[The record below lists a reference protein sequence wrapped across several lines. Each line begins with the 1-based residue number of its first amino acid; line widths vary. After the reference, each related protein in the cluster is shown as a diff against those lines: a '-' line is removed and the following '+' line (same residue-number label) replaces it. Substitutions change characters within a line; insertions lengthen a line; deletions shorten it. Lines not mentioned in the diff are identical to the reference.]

1 MEGGKAVE
9 FGVYLSLE
17 NPKDWSVALPEAI
30 REWLYQVEL
39 AEDLGYDSVWLT
51 EGHFDPD
58 WFPATFVLCGAIS
71 ARTTTIRLG
80 QSVTILPLF
89 HPVQVAEDTAVVDVL
104 SDGRFS
110 VGVGV
115 GFANE
120 EFATF
125 GIPRAERGARME
137 EALDILKGC
146 LTQPAFG
153 YTGRYYEFESI
164 KLWPRPVQQPHPP
177 IWAAA
182 MMPKTARRAA
192 RHGCHLDGS
201 GDAELNRVYDEALVE
216 NGFDPGNFGRA
227 TFRIVH
233 IAESREK
240 AWAEC
245 AAHVRHK
252 MTGYAAKYSQLS
264 DYKTGVFKGR
274 EGGAYGLETIPPV
287 SELTQLA
294 IEGRVSFFGAPFLV
308 GTVED
313 VIGGM
318 VQAQQ
323 DGVTLMRL
331 WMQFGGLDPR
341 KSRNTMRTFAREIL
355 PLFGR
360 NQKRRGTFDF

>member
-1 MEGGKAVE
+1 MQ

-17 NPKDWSVALPEAI
+17 NPREWSVALREVV

-39 AEDLGYDSVWLT
+39 AEDLGFDSVWVT
-51 EGHFDPD
+51 EGHFDSD
-58 WFPATFVLCGAIS
+58 WFPSTFVLCGAIA
-71 ARTTTIRLG
+71 ARTTTIHLG

-89 HPVQVAEDTAVVDVL
+89 HPVQVAEDSAVVDVL

-110 VGVGV
+110 LGVGV

-125 GIPRAERGARME
+125 QIPRSQRGARME
-137 EALDILKGC
+137 EALEILKGC
-146 LTQPAFG
+146 LTHPTFG
-153 YTGRYYEFESI
+153 YSGEYYQFEPVN
-164 KLWPRPVQQPHPP
+164 LWPRPVQRPHPP

-182 MMPKTARRAA
+182 MIPKTARRAA

-201 GDAELNRVYDEALVE
+201 GDAELNRIYDDALVS
-216 NGFDPGNFGRA
+216 NGFDPSDFGRA

-233 IAESREK
+233 IAESREQ

-252 MTGYAAKYSQLS
+252 MAGYAAKYSQLS
-264 DYKTGVFKGR
+264 DYKTGVFKGK
-274 EGGAYGLETIPPV
+274 EGGAYGLEHIPSV
-287 SELTQLA
+287 GELVELA
-294 IEGRVSFFGAPFLV
+294 VDGKVNFFGAPFLV
-308 GTVED
+308 GTIDD

-318 VQAQQ
+318 IQAQQ

-355 PLFGR
+355 PLFKLD
-360 NQKRRGTFDF
+360 QELRGVRSSWT

>member
-1 MEGGKAVE
+1 ME

-17 NPKDWSVALPEAI
+17 NPKDWSVASPEVV

-39 AEDLGYDSVWLT
+39 AEDLGFDSVWLT

-58 WFPATFVLCGAIS
+58 WFPASFVLCGAIA
-71 ARTTTIRLG
+71 ARTTMIQLG

-89 HPVQVAEDTAVVDVL
+89 HPVQVAEDAAVVDVL

-110 VGVGV
+110 LGVGV

-125 GIPRAERGARME
+125 QVPRPERGARME
-137 EALDILKGC
+137 EALEILKGC
-146 LTQPAFG
+146 LTQPSFG
-153 YTGRYYEFESI
+153 YTGEYYQFEPVGV
-164 KLWPRPVQQPHPP
+164 WPRPVQRPHPP

-182 MMPKTARRAA
+182 MVPKTARRAA

-201 GDAELNRVYDEALVE
+201 GDAELNRIYDDALVE
-216 NGFDPGNFGRA
+216 YGFDPKKFGRA

-233 IAESREK
+233 IAESRER

-264 DYKTGVFKGR
+264 DYKTGVFKGK

-287 SELTQLA
+287 SELAQLA
-294 IEGRVSFFGAPFLV
+294 VEGKVNFFGAPFLV
-308 GTVED
+308 GTVDD
-313 VIGGM
+313 VMRGM

-331 WMQFGGLDPR
+331 WMQFGGLDSR
-341 KSRNTMRTFAREIL
+341 KPRNTMRTFAREIL
-355 PLFGR
+355 PLFRHDQEPRASRGSWSSRGR
-360 NQKRRGTFDF
+360 